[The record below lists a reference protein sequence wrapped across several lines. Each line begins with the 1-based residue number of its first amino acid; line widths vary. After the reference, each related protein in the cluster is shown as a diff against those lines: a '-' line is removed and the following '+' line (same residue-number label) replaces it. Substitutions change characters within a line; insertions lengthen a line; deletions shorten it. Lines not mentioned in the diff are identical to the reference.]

1 MHYSPGELDGF
12 NITNLII
19 NGRRYL
25 ALFNTISPKWHLC
38 FALINVFT
46 VHKWWPQKVP
56 INMLE
61 CTGSTNNLNTWKDIN
76 GLMNPV
82 GNILLYKFW
91 SRVLVFHHSHSTWAS
106 WRHHQHH
113 DCSFNS
119 QRFPRYWPFVRGIYR
134 SPMDSPK
141 KASDVELW
149 CLLWSAPEQTIEQ
162 TIETPVNED
171 VIALIMTIITSLL
184 CTPVGCRIHQTWSV
198 RIFGLHVLAEK

>member
-12 NITNLII
+12 NIINLSI

-76 GLMNPV
+76 SLMNPV

-91 SRVLVFHHSHSTWAS
+91 SRMLVFSITATAHERHGVITNTMTVLSTVNWK
-106 WRHHQHH
+106 
-113 DCSFNS
+113 
-119 QRFPRYWPFVRGIYR
+119 RFPRYWPFVRGIYR

-149 CLLWSAPEQTIEQ
+149 CLL
-162 TIETPVNED
+162 
-171 VIALIMTIITSLL
+171 
-184 CTPVGCRIHQTWSV
+184 
-198 RIFGLHVLAEK
+198 